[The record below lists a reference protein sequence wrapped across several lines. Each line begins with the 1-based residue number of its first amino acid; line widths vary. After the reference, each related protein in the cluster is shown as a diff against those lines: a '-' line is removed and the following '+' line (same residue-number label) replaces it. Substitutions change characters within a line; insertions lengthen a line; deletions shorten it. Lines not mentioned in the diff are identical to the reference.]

1 MAEQYIN
8 KFIDKLFLTK
18 IKEIINSWKQNHNIN
33 YTRLILFLKNNYSTL
48 TVLII
53 YISFKQF
60 WEELFDTF
68 ITVPVLSR
76 FSVNIITTL
85 IFVITSILLVY
96 KTIQKRKLE
105 KNVSDKTVAV
115 SFSILILYIYY
126 RCTTDTALHL
136 VFPTFFCFVDIIP
149 LFCIYSSINFF
160 RKKQAHNTQM
170 SNNGFLIDMPIS
182 KEENDLL
189 NRYINAKEAVN
200 KLVATNPKYEAF
212 TFGIIAPW
220 GEGKTSFMN
229 LMKEYLMNEYK
240 NGYIIMDFN
249 PWIYSKKSELTHI
262 FLDELSNK
270 LSSYSTIFSKDLEK
284 YADVISSVGNDGIK
298 AITKTLTSKLQ
309 KTASEQFKEL
319 QNNIQSI
326 NKQIFVFI
334 DDIDRLNCEEM
345 EEIFRL
351 VRITSSLPNMYFIL
365 AYDKKYVMD
374 TLKKQFGNYSSK
386 YTDKI
391 LQEEYEIPQADTEV
405 LIKQLLLNLKNN
417 LNKNE
422 YKQIQDFLVKKRFY
436 GINPM
441 YFIKSIRT
449 VKRIANQII
458 FGMRRLHGE
467 VDVCDYFILELFRQ
481 FYKPVVDLLEK
492 KIGEIL
498 MNKNGKYV
506 YYNGNNVSEED
517 KKINISIGRTYFN
530 IIEYITENNKEFQ
543 IDKNDI
549 SVIKNLL
556 DALFGEYKSNNIKT
570 INNPNYT
577 SRYFRYHLLESEVSE
592 NEWDSLNKLTFE
604 EMKPT
609 IKEWMVNKSI
619 SLIGRIESEKLND
632 KQTIYKLL
640 HLAFYTGS
648 LLDKQESYNYD
659 FIKTLLKGLYFLNGF
674 TDEDR
679 NEMEKCLTENK
690 VNFYQMRYLFS
701 LFKNGSYDESHILTK
716 KEVIRIQSNTL
727 QQFISE
733 GHTMND
739 VLNCWRDTA
748 YQEISTNSDGVQ
760 YIEYK
765 HEKESRILMEE
776 YAKKNFEDFVQ
787 AIIIYYTPN
796 TNSEYAVSENAA
808 RIWDGWSNF
817 YNYVIKLDN
826 NSPIISEFKSFL
838 SEFKKSEYKIYVP
851 FKFQNIKLK
860 ESER

>member
-48 TVLII
+48 AVLII
-53 YISFKQF
+53 YISFKQL

-85 IFVITSILLVY
+85 VFIITSILLIY
-96 KTIQKRKLE
+96 KIIQKRKLE
-105 KNVSDKTVAV
+105 KNISDKTVAV

-160 RKKQAHNTQM
+160 RKKQTHNTQM
-170 SNNGFLIDMPIS
+170 SNNGFLTDMPIS

-212 TFGIIAPW
+212 TFGITAPW

-240 NGYIIMDFN
+240 NDYIIMDFN
-249 PWIYSKKSELTHI
+249 PWIYAKKSELTHI

-270 LSSYSTIFSKDLEK
+270 VSSYSTIFSRDLEK

-298 AITKTLTSKLQ
+298 AITKTLTSKLH

-405 LIKQLLLNLKNN
+405 LIEQLLLNLKNN
-417 LNKNE
+417 LNENE

-449 VKRIANQII
+449 VKRIANRMI
-458 FGMRRLHGE
+458 FSMRRLHDE

-506 YYNGNNVSEED
+506 YYNGNNVTEED
-517 KKINISIGRTYFN
+517 KKINLSFA
-530 IIEYITENNKEFQ
+530 
-543 IDKNDI
+543 
-549 SVIKNLL
+549 S
-556 DALFGEYKSNNIKT
+556 
-570 INNPNYT
+570 
-577 SRYFRYHLLESEVSE
+577 
-592 NEWDSLNKLTFE
+592 
-604 EMKPT
+604 
-609 IKEWMVNKSI
+609 
-619 SLIGRIESEKLND
+619 
-632 KQTIYKLL
+632 
-640 HLAFYTGS
+640 
-648 LLDKQESYNYD
+648 
-659 FIKTLLKGLYFLNGF
+659 
-674 TDEDR
+674 
-679 NEMEKCLTENK
+679 K
-690 VNFYQMRYLFS
+690 V
-701 LFKNGSYDESHILTK
+701 
-716 KEVIRIQSNTL
+716 
-727 QQFISE
+727 
-733 GHTMND
+733 
-739 VLNCWRDTA
+739 
-748 YQEISTNSDGVQ
+748 
-760 YIEYK
+760 
-765 HEKESRILMEE
+765 
-776 YAKKNFEDFVQ
+776 
-787 AIIIYYTPN
+787 
-796 TNSEYAVSENAA
+796 
-808 RIWDGWSNF
+808 
-817 YNYVIKLDN
+817 
-826 NSPIISEFKSFL
+826 
-838 SEFKKSEYKIYVP
+838 
-851 FKFQNIKLK
+851 
-860 ESER
+860 